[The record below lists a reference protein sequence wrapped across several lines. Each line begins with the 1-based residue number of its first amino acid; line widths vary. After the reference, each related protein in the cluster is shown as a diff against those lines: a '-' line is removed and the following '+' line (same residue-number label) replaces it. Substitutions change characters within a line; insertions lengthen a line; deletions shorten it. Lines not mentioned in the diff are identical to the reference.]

1 MPGGFGFQ
9 RYPQRPSPPPAAV
22 GSALEAQQLA
32 QTPGMQPG
40 LHTPGYLPYGQ
51 AGAAMEAQP
60 MGVGSALLAA
70 GGPNAGGMAPG
81 SPPTAM
87 TAPAGDEPPPAG
99 VGEALMRGM
108 NGNSGSRNPAKNTA
122 GNAAHLLRLGMH
134 PDDVRGLMANG
145 GI

>member
-9 RYPQRPSPPPAAV
+9 RYPQRPRPPPAAV
-22 GSALEAQQLA
+22 GSALEAQQ
-32 QTPGMQPG
+32 PGMQPG

-70 GGPNAGGMAPG
+70 GGPNAAGMAPG
-81 SPPTAM
+81 APPGGMMPPGGVGEDA
-87 TAPAGDEPPPAG
+87 PPPAG
-99 VGEALMRGM
+99 VGDALMRGM

-122 GNAAHLLRLGMH
+122 GNAAHLLRLGLH